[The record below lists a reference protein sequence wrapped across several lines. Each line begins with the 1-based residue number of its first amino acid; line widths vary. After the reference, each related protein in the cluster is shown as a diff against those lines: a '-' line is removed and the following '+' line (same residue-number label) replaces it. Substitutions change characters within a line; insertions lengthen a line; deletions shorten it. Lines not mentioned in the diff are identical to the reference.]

1 MIGIDV
7 KGTKRIGTPKSVGGS
22 LKPYT
27 TVMPLAAAPGEKPE
41 PLVDLTGRTLG
52 DFHILRK
59 LGQGGMGT
67 VYLARQQSLKR
78 EVALKFLR
86 KDLTENPV
94 ALQRF
99 QAEAEAVARIS
110 HPNIVQVYSIG
121 EQDGFRFM
129 ALEYVEGR
137 NLRDFLDRK
146 GALELPVALTIFR
159 QIAAALQ
166 RAGELGLVHR
176 DIKPENILLNRKAEV
191 KVTDFG
197 LSRYFAGEQKPLSLT
212 QSGMTLGT
220 PLYMSPEQ
228 VQGKPVDHRS
238 DLYSFGVTAYHALAG
253 QPPFRGQNAFDV
265 AVQHVQAN
273 PEPLENLRPDLP
285 PDLCALVRKLM
296 AKNADD
302 RYQSAKDVMR
312 DLARIQKGMVLNAA
326 AEGIILPQSPSLSLP
341 VAVANPS
348 HPSTTVMASP
358 TPRPVSR
365 VWLAVPLGLLALVLG
380 WFAYGATH
388 SNVRSPKSQ
397 VVVGLPEARPP
408 SPVVSGLEVELRE
421 KFRNRTNGSQHLRT
435 GIQLALL
442 YVRERRFDEAEA
454 VFQEIETAKLP
465 GIPADLP
472 TLPTMVARMGKGI
485 VLAWKDKPQDSVK
498 QFEEAVAKLPVALYR
513 KRVEPFLFENTDFSQ
528 AVSEAL
534 NRNAENLAAAGQ
546 KLPTKLE
553 WLRTPSGLMGGPK

>member
-1 MIGIDV
+1 
-7 KGTKRIGTPKSVGGS
+7 
-22 LKPYT
+22 
-27 TVMPLAAAPGEKPE
+27 MPEASPPPETPE

-52 DFHILRK
+52 DFQILRK
-59 LGQGGMGT
+59 LGQGGMGY
-67 VYLARQQSLKR
+67 VYLARQLSLKR

-110 HPNIVQVYSIG
+110 HPNIVQVYSLG
-121 EQDGFRFM
+121 EQDGFRYM

-137 NLRDFLDRK
+137 NLRDFLERK
-146 GALELPVALTIFR
+146 GALDLPVALTILR
-159 QIAAALQ
+159 QVAAALQ

-197 LSRYFAGEQKPLSLT
+197 LSRYFAGARKPLSLT

-228 VQGKPVDHRS
+228 VQGKAVDHRS

-253 QPPFRGQNAFDV
+253 EPPFRGQNAFDV
-265 AVQHVQAN
+265 AVQHVQKE
-273 PEPLENLRPDLP
+273 PEPLEHLRPDLP
-285 PDLCALVRKLM
+285 ADLGAVVRKLM
-296 AKNADD
+296 AKNPDD

-312 DLARIQKGMVLNAA
+312 ELARIQKGLSLQAAGEVL
-326 AEGIILPQSPSLSLP
+326 PSLSMP
-341 VAVANPS
+341 IAVAGRTSVSVPVV
-348 HPSTTVMASP
+348 PQRR
-358 TPRPVSR
+358 PRWVF
-365 VWLAVPLGLLALVLG
+365 AVPLGMLAMALG
-380 WFAYGATH
+380 WFASGAIDPNPGTPPPAT
-388 SNVRSPKSQ
+388 VA
-397 VVVGLPEARPP
+397 GLPDARPP
-408 SPVVSGLEVELRE
+408 APVVSGMELELKE
-421 KFRNRTNGSQHLRT
+421 KFRNRTNGPQHLRT
-435 GIQLALL
+435 GLQLALL
-442 YVRERRFDEAEA
+442 YLRERRYDEAEA
-454 VFQEIETAKLP
+454 VFQEIESAKLP
-465 GIPADLP
+465 GLPADLP
-472 TLPTMVARMGKGI
+472 TLPAMVSKMGKGI

-498 QFEEAVAKLPVALYR
+498 LFEEAVAKLPLALYR
-513 KRVEPFLFENTDFSQ
+513 KRVEPFLFENIDFSQ

-546 KLPTKLE
+546 KLPAKLE

>member
-1 MIGIDV
+1 
-7 KGTKRIGTPKSVGGS
+7 
-22 LKPYT
+22 
-27 TVMPLAAAPGEKPE
+27 MPDASPPLEKPE

-59 LGQGGMGT
+59 LGQGGMGY

-86 KDLTENPV
+86 KELVDNPV

-110 HPNIVQVYSIG
+110 HPNIVQVYSLG

-238 DLYSFGVTAYHALAG
+238 DLYSFGVTAYHALTG

-265 AVQHVQAN
+265 AVQHVQN
-273 PEPLENLRPDLP
+273 EPEPLELLRPDLP

-312 DLARIQKGMVLNAA
+312 DLARIQKGIALNAPVLLA
-326 AEGIILPQSPSLSLP
+326 NPSLSMPMAVVGPSPTSAVNLLP
-341 VAVANPS
+341 VPS
-348 HPSTTVMASP
+348 R
-358 TPRPVSR
+358 PRSR
-365 VWLAVPLGLLALVLG
+365 RWLAIPFGGIALLLG
-380 WFAYGATH
+380 WFVYYVTH
-388 SNVRSPKSQ
+388 SHQDSSKLSAVA
-397 VVVGLPEARPP
+397 GLPEVRPP
-408 SPVVSGLEVELRE
+408 SPVVSGLELELKE
-421 KFRNRTNGSQHLRT
+421 KFRNRANGSQHLKT
-435 GIQLALL
+435 GIQLAIL

-465 GIPADLP
+465 GIPLDLP
-472 TLPTMVARMGKGI
+472 SLPAMVSRMGKGI
-485 VLAWKDKPQDSVK
+485 ILAWKDKPQESVK
-498 QFEEAVAKLPVALYR
+498 QFEDAVSKLPVALYR

-534 NRNAENLAAAGQ
+534 NRDAENLAAAGQ
-546 KLPTKLE
+546 KLPVKLE